1 MTGLRAVP
9 CRPAWC
15 HLHFPRRPVCAEL
28 KRRAVPGRARF
39 ITLKTRK
46 FLSCNKGGGGGCY
59 MHSASID
66 WWGWE
71 ALNGQSI
78 GSVPVPIAK
87 RVPGAT
93 TTQSHSKEGNGSI
106 VSQYSHH
113 RPSKL
118 LLLSFIP
125 PPFCFDWLRSVG
137 QRCAIKS
144 ERDGQLLRET
154 RRLLV
159 WRKEPATS
167 ENSHQSFDAVMRN
180 IEKKKKRVKAGIK
193 VHTHKTVAWENS
205 LLSLFL
211 STCGADCPNS

>member
-46 FLSCNKGGGGGCY
+46 FLSCNKGGGGCD

-180 IEKKKKRVKAGIK
+180 IERKKTSQSRNQSS
-193 VHTHKTVAWENS
+193 HTQDSGVRKLAS
-205 LLSLFL
+205 LSLSLYLRGWL
-211 STCGADCPNS
+211 S